1 MAKAY
6 DLLSL
11 AAEAYDDTLR
21 YYLTLPM
28 MKPSNLVLSMVRPL
42 DNAPK

>member
-11 AAEAYDDTLR
+11 TAEAYDDTLG
-21 YYLTLPM
+21 YYLTLSM
-28 MKPSNLVLSMVRPL
+28 MKPSNLLPSIVRPL
-42 DNAPK
+42 DNA